1 MKIGYIKQKERLLF
15 AEDISIDANVIIGLI
30 SERSRQLSHNSPEP
44 ANTTNGSQ
52 LQIPLKKRRTERNES
67 NRNCT
72 QNR

>member
-44 ANTTNGSQ
+44 SNNIYSSI
-52 LQIPLKKRRTERNES
+52 LQIISK
-67 NRNCT
+67 
-72 QNR
+72 